1 MNYSAIISVKPTC
14 ERNSVCGSL
23 RASWSYSSSS
33 VSIATRQKDRRPP
46 PPSTHI
52 PLHSRL
58 CNYDCCRPA
67 SPLTVLQAL
76 PGINSWW
83 VKGITMTVS
92 QRGVSGPEPGPG
104 WGGINVLPLSVHV
117 EVSTFPIPVCL
128 TRWSAELLVLVIERR
143 RARATCIARLQMG
156 S

>member
-1 MNYSAIISVKPTC
+1 MSSSHL
-14 ERNSVCGSL
+14 SVCVRVRV

-46 PPSTHI
+46 PPTTHI

-58 CNYDCCRPA
+58 CNYECCRPA
-67 SPLTVLQAL
+67 SPTVLQAL
-76 PGINSWW
+76 PGINSWC
-83 VKGITMTVS
+83 VKDITMTISNQS
-92 QRGVSGPEPGPG
+92 QQQDWDQVM
-104 WGGINVLPLSVHV
+104 GGGNKCITAERAQRVLDM

-128 TRWSAELLVLVIERR
+128 TRWSAELLIVVIET
-143 RARATCIARLQMG
+143 AFSWLVYVCLQMG